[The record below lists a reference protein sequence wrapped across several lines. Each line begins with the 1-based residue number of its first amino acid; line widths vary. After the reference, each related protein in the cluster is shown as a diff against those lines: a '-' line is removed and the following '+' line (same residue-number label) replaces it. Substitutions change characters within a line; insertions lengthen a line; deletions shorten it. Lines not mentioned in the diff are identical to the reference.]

1 MGRFKR
7 MLGRE
12 PEPEAPCPRCGIPV
26 PPGDIECNACGWDTR
41 EAYGKPGSF
50 LGAEEGGKAVPSP

>member
-12 PEPEAPCPRCGIPV
+12 PEPETPCPRCGIPV
-26 PPGDIECNACGWDTR
+26 PHGDVECNACGWDTR
-41 EAYGKPGSF
+41 ELYAGAKPGSF
-50 LGAEEGGKAVPSP
+50 IGAADGGAGGP